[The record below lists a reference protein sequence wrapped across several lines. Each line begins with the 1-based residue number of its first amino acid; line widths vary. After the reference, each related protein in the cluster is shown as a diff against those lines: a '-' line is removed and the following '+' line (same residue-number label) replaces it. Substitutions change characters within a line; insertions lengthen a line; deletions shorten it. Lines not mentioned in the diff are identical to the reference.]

1 MSTCLV
7 EHPEAVGTAVSARRW
22 TGRTT
27 ALLLCVLILSSV
39 VIVRHIHVGEFSYNV
54 DETQHAVT
62 GLFVADL
69 IRDHPFAHPVAY
81 TYLYYAQ
88 YPALAGVIHW
98 PPLFYLAEGLSFLF
112 FGPTVVAARLSI
124 LFFSLAGLTFW
135 FLLVRELQGEW
146 MAAAAALMLALVPSV
161 LFFEKTVMLEI
172 PCLALC
178 LGATFFW
185 VRYLLHEKPADVY
198 LAAVMASAAMLTKQ
212 NSIYLIPFCLLSGL
226 MVQGW
231 KLFLRAQVLRAL
243 AIGLVLVAPF
253 YTLVYLVHW
262 KTIAMDL
269 GERSA
274 SNGRRVLFYWGALPN
289 HLGWTLLVLG
299 VLGIL
304 TSRWWDQPK
313 VTGVMLSW
321 ILACYVTFTLI
332 GHQEQ
337 RYSFYWVPPFLYFA
351 FGLLTCYFRK
361 PPLRTLGGIAAVV
374 LLGAQFATAWNF
386 QRPYVTGYAQA
397 AKRVTES
404 SLSGIILFDGELPG
418 NFIFFIRAND
428 PNRSF
433 LVLRKTLYATQ
444 LKRSGGAVEMVHS
457 REEVEQAIR
466 DYGVRYVVVTE
477 GGPLIFP
484 SQRFLRDVVR
494 DPSFRQ
500 LDRFSIEGTDLR
512 SPGLRL
518 VVYENTGWAP
528 PKAKFLTIKM
538 LTLDH
543 DIVVPLDKF
552 SQEDSGKSSQPAPG
566 NQNAGEAK

>member
-1 MSTCLV
+1 MSPSVV
-7 EHPEAVGTAVSARRW
+7 EEREVEGTAVSPHPW
-22 TGRTT
+22 TGRAT
-27 ALLLCVLILSSV
+27 ALLLGILILSSV
-39 VIVRHIHVGEFSYNV
+39 VIVRRIRVGEFSYNV

-69 IRDHPFAHPVAY
+69 IRDHPFTHPVAY

-88 YPALAGVIHW
+88 YPALSGVIHW
-98 PPLFYLAEGLSFLF
+98 PPLFYVAEGLSFLL

-124 LFFSLAGLTFW
+124 LLFSLVGLTFW
-135 FLLVRELQGEW
+135 FLLVREFQGEW
-146 MAAAAALMLALVPSV
+146 MAAAAALTLALLPSV

-185 VRYLLHEKPADVY
+185 ARYLLYERPADVY

-226 MVQGW
+226 MVRGFR
-231 KLFLRAQVLRAL
+231 LFLRTQVLRAL

-269 GERSA
+269 GEHSA
-274 SNGRRVLFYWGALPN
+274 SSGRRLLFYWGALPG
-289 HLGWTLLVLG
+289 HLGWTLLVLS

-304 TSRWWDQPK
+304 TSRWWDQPRM
-313 VTGVMLSW
+313 TAVMLSW

-361 PPLRTLGGIAAVV
+361 PLLRTMGWIAV
-374 LLGAQFATAWNF
+374 LVLVGAQFAEAWNF
-386 QRPYVTGYAQA
+386 QRPYVSGYAQA

-404 SLSGIILFDGELPG
+404 SRSGIILFDGDLPG
-418 NFIFFIRAND
+418 NFIFFVRAND
-428 PNRSF
+428 PNRNF

-444 LKRSGGAVEMVHS
+444 LKRSGGAVELIHS
-457 REEVEQAIR
+457 REEIEQAIR

-484 SQRFLRDVVR
+484 SQGFLRDVVR
-494 DPSFRQ
+494 QSPFRE
-500 LDRFSIEGTDLR
+500 LERFSIEGTDLHYPHP
-512 SPGLRL
+512 SL
-518 VVYENTGWAP
+518 VAYENTAWAP
-528 PKAKFLTIKM
+528 PIAKFLRIKM

-552 SQEDSGKSSQPAPG
+552 VQDDGVKPEPRPGDPGAAGK
-566 NQNAGEAK
+566 